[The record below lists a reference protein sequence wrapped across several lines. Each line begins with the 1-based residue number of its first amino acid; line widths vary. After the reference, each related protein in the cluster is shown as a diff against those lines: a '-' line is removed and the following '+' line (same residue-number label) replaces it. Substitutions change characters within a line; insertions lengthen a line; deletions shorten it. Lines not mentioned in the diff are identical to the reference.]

1 MSVSNRDIIRKIE
14 TILSEILSKKHDA
27 KITIKFV
34 NSREKIQNGNCNTSR
49 NIRKEQILD

>member
-1 MSVSNRDIIRKIE
+1 MSVSNRDIICKIE
-14 TILSEILSKKHDA
+14 TILSEILSKKHDV

-34 NSREKIQNGNCNTSR
+34 KAREKIQNGNSNTSR

>member
-1 MSVSNRDIIRKIE
+1 MSVSNRDIICKIE

-34 NSREKIQNGNCNTSR
+34 KAREKIQNGNSNTSR
-49 NIRKEQILD
+49 DFRKEQILD

>member
-1 MSVSNRDIIRKIE
+1 MSVSNRDIICKIE

-27 KITIKFV
+27 KIAIKFV
-34 NSREKIQNGNCNTSR
+34 KAREKIQNGNSNTSR

>member
-1 MSVSNRDIIRKIE
+1 MVPVSKQDIKSKIE

-34 NSREKIQNGNCNTSR
+34 KSREKFQNGNSNPPR
-49 NIRKEQILD
+49 NI

>member
-1 MSVSNRDIIRKIE
+1 MSVSNRDIICKIE

-34 NSREKIQNGNCNTSR
+34 NSREKIQNGNSNTSR
-49 NIRKEQILD
+49 DI